1 MSEEEEMKLTLPKGI
16 VTKRLNLRP
25 HTTDDYDAFVEFMTD
40 DVATRFLNFEPE
52 QRTADGAKELL
63 DFIIASYATENP
75 VFALAITERENGAY
89 LGACGL
95 SPLADD
101 EGVECYFWLLPR
113 YWGWGYATESIRAML
128 YFAFV
133 ELGLKKV
140 VTNIARDNA
149 GAKQVAENAGMSD
162 EGPVAPRELP
172 PGERF
177 AMTNTEYASMYQ
189 QP

>member
-16 VTKRLNLRP
+16 VTKRLDIRP
-25 HTTDDYDAFVEFMTD
+25 HTTDDYDAFVEFVTD

-52 QRTADGAKELL
+52 QKTAQGARELL

-75 VFALAITERENGAY
+75 VFALAITERDNGAY

-95 SPLADD
+95 SPLSDD

-113 YWGWGYATESIRAML
+113 YWGWGYATEAIRALL

-140 VTNIARDNA
+140 VTNIASDNT
-149 GAKQVAENAGMSD
+149 GAKKVAENAGMTD
-162 EGPVAPRELP
+162 EGPVKPRELP
-172 PGERF
+172 AGARF

-189 QP
+189 